1 MHKIKNIFPM
11 IYDFENLFNAY
22 KAGIKCKRYRPDVM
36 AYTDKLEE
44 NLIELQNEFIWQTYT
59 VGRYNIFY
67 VYEPK
72 KRMIMSLTFKDRVA
86 QHAIYSQLNPYFEKQ
101 FISDSYACRV
111 GRGTHKAVNRL
122 HDWLKQTDRKP
133 QRFYYLKLDIAK
145 YFYRIDH
152 EVLMDILRKK
162 IADEDLLHVLS
173 VIINCEDTN
182 FGLPLGADIGD
193 VAFDELLGE
202 VGLPIGNLTS
212 QMFANLYLNELDQFC
227 KHKLHLHYYIRYMDD
242 FVILSPDKEQLR
254 SWLAQIEQFL
264 REELKLEFNP
274 KTTILAAKNGIDF
287 VGYKH
292 RATHRKVR
300 KDSIKRIKRTIKKCE
315 SGKIT
320 KEQLQKSIQ
329 SWTGHA
335 GHADSYNLRKKI
347 ETLAEA
353 AIEKAA

>member
-1 MHKIKNIFPM
+1 M

-111 GRGTHKAVNRL
+111 GKGTHKAVNRL

-162 IADEDLLHVLS
+162 IADEEFEKANKAGLKD
-173 VIINCEDTN
+173 IINELKSAGKKDA
-182 FGLPLGADIGD
+182 GA
-193 VAFDELLGE
+193 AAEE
-202 VGLPIGNLTS
+202 VKMPPKEVVTS
-212 QMFANLYLNELDQFC
+212 QIPGIEV
-227 KHKLHLHYYIRYMDD
+227 MD
-242 FVILSPDKEQLR
+242 
-254 SWLAQIEQFL
+254 
-264 REELKLEFNP
+264 LEDAV
-274 KTTILAAKNGIDF
+274 KALWKAGI
-287 VGYKH
+287 Y
-292 RATHRKVR
+292 A
-300 KDSIKRIKRTIKKCE
+300 E
-315 SGKIT
+315 SGMGC
-320 KEQLQKSIQ
+320 
-329 SWTGHA
+329 TGPIVLMSDANKDKAHEI
-335 GHADSYNLRKKI
+335 L
-347 ETLAEA
+347 
-353 AIEKAA
+353 KAAGYVS